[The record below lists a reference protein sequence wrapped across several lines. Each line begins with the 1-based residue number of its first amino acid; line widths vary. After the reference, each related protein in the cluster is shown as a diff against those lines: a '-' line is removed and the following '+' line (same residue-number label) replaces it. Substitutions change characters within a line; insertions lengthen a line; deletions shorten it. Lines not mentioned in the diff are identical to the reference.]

1 MLVFLHVFQVSQC
14 GHIPDTPGYPRIPPD
29 TPAKS
34 RRIPLPYTI
43 RARTPGFY
51 HRRWGTVTGDYESA
65 CREHGFKLWA
75 GSNSKYGPRAQPPDV
90 ADVVLHETAI
100 SWLRR
105 EEAESRP
112 VAPWNETPEELEKR
126 LQQAVARINKDFD
139 VRGLCMEFPDRLYHL
154 SKKTYGDRLPK

>member
-1 MLVFLHVFQVSQC
+1 MSFLM
-14 GHIPDTPGYPRIPPD
+14 G
-29 TPAKS
+29 
-34 RRIPLPYTI
+34 TI
-43 RARTPGFY
+43 
-51 HRRWGTVTGDYESA
+51 TGDYESA

-75 GSNSKYGPRAQPPDV
+75 GSNSKYGPHAQPPDV

-100 SWLRR
+100 SWLRS
-105 EEAESRP
+105 EEAESRQ

>member
-1 MLVFLHVFQVSQC
+1 MHR
-14 GHIPDTPGYPRIPPD
+14 PR
-29 TPAKS
+29 TSKS
-34 RRIPLPYTI
+34 LLI
-43 RARTPGFY
+43 RATACLPRLLTKMFGSTARKPRTLFTDRGPGFY
-51 HRRWGTVTGDYESA
+51 HRRWGTITGDYESA

-75 GSNSKYGPRAQPPDV
+75 GSNSKNGPHAQPPDV

-126 LQQAVARINKDFD
+126 LQQAVARINKDFN
-139 VRGLCMEFPDRLYHL
+139 VRGLCMEFPDRLHDL
-154 SKKTYGDRLPK
+154 ANKTYGDRLPK

>member
-1 MLVFLHVFQVSQC
+1 M
-14 GHIPDTPGYPRIPPD
+14 G
-29 TPAKS
+29 
-34 RRIPLPYTI
+34 RRYFSDGLGTI
-43 RARTPGFY
+43 
-51 HRRWGTVTGDYESA
+51 TGDYESA

-75 GSNSKYGPRAQPPDV
+75 GSNSKNGPHAQPPDV

-126 LQQAVARINKDFD
+126 LQQAVARINKDFN
-139 VRGLCMEFPDRLYHL
+139 VRGLCMEFPDRLHDL
-154 SKKTYGDRLPK
+154 ANKTYGDRLPK